1 MLAKFKKEILALKHL
16 VKNCSSNVLI
26 RLLEV
31 FYISKVQKGDFSFKA
46 PSKKLQFKCL
56 TSSTYDKV
64 KGKSFKD
71 ISSNDYLLLNIIFL
85 DLAILVLKTKCI
97 I

>member
-1 MLAKFKKEILALKHL
+1 MLAKFKKEILALKHQ

-46 PSKKLQFKCL
+46 PSKKLQFKCF
-56 TSSTYDKV
+56 D
-64 KGKSFKD
+64 
-71 ISSNDYLLLNIIFL
+71 
-85 DLAILVLKTKCI
+85 
-97 I
+97 

>member
-1 MLAKFKKEILALKHL
+1 MIEIDHVKVSLGYLRYFMLAKFKKEILALKHQ

-56 TSSTYDKV
+56 TSSTYDRV
-64 KGKSFKD
+64 KGKT
-71 ISSNDYLLLNIIFL
+71 I
-85 DLAILVLKTKCI
+85 
-97 I
+97 